1 MLSCNLHPS
10 SKITKLPS
18 SLKMNA
24 SSLLGRLGGEDDAR
38 RTRNK
43 RVMKGLARGQCVC

>member
-1 MLSCNLHPS
+1 
-10 SKITKLPS
+10 
-18 SLKMNA
+18 MNA

-43 RVMKGLARGQCVC
+43 RVMKGLANAYAKMEGKEASRRVPDVAGYRQSH